1 MRPGP
6 VRPTGVPPT
15 GGEVRDRLDV
25 VSLGAGSGLIA
36 VGGLLLLDQA
46 GSLELTIGL
55 AGALMAGL
63 IGMILLLSGLNDDE
77 R

>member
-1 MRPGP
+1 
-6 VRPTGVPPT
+6 VRQ
-15 GGEVRDRLDV
+15 ELDV
-25 VSLGAGSGLIA
+25 VSLGAGLGLIA

>member
-1 MRPGP
+1 MRQG
-6 VRPTGVPPT
+6 
-15 GGEVRDRLDV
+15 LDV
-25 VSLGAGSGLIA
+25 VSLGAGLGLIA

>member
-1 MRPGP
+1 
-6 VRPTGVPPT
+6 VR
-15 GGEVRDRLDV
+15 EQLDV
-25 VSLGAGSGLIA
+25 VSLGAGLGLIA

-55 AGALMAGL
+55 AAALMAAL
-63 IGMILLLSGLNDDE
+63 IGMILLLSGLSDDE

>member
-1 MRPGP
+1 
-6 VRPTGVPPT
+6 VRQG
-15 GGEVRDRLDV
+15 LDV
-25 VSLGAGSGLIA
+25 VSLGAGLGLIA

>member
-1 MRPGP
+1 MRQG
-6 VRPTGVPPT
+6 
-15 GGEVRDRLDV
+15 LDV
-25 VSLGAGSGLIA
+25 VSLGAGLGLIA

-55 AGALMAGL
+55 AAALMAAL

>member
-1 MRPGP
+1 MRQG
-6 VRPTGVPPT
+6 
-15 GGEVRDRLDV
+15 LDV
-25 VSLGAGSGLIA
+25 VSLGAGLGLIA

-55 AGALMAGL
+55 AGALMAAL

>member
-1 MRPGP
+1 MRHG
-6 VRPTGVPPT
+6 
-15 GGEVRDRLDV
+15 LDV
-25 VSLGAGSGLIA
+25 VSLGAGLGLIA

-63 IGMILLLSGLNDDE
+63 IGMILLLSGLNDDDG
-77 R
+77 

>member
-1 MRPGP
+1 M
-6 VRPTGVPPT
+6 
-15 GGEVRDRLDV
+15 RDRVDV
-25 VSLGAGSGLIA
+25 VSLSAGLGLIA
-36 VGGLLLLDQA
+36 VGGLLLLDQV

-55 AGALMAGL
+55 AAALMAGL

>member
-1 MRPGP
+1 MRQG
-6 VRPTGVPPT
+6 
-15 GGEVRDRLDV
+15 LDL
-25 VSLGAGSGLIA
+25 VSLGAGLGLIA

-55 AGALMAGL
+55 AGALMAAL

>member
-1 MRPGP
+1 
-6 VRPTGVPPT
+6 VR
-15 GGEVRDRLDV
+15 ERLDV
-25 VSLGAGSGLIA
+25 VSLGSGLGLIV

-55 AGALMAGL
+55 AAALMAAL

>member
-1 MRPGP
+1 MREQ
-6 VRPTGVPPT
+6 V
-15 GGEVRDRLDV
+15 DV
-25 VSLGAGSGLIA
+25 VSLGAGLGLIA

-55 AGALMAGL
+55 AAALMAAL
-63 IGMILLLSGLNDDE
+63 IGMILLLSGLSDDE

>member
-1 MRPGP
+1 MR
-6 VRPTGVPPT
+6 
-15 GGEVRDRLDV
+15 ERLDV
-25 VSLGAGSGLIA
+25 VSFSAGLGLIA

-46 GSLELTIGL
+46 GSVELTIGL
-55 AGALMAGL
+55 VGALMAGL

>member
-1 MRPGP
+1 MRQG
-6 VRPTGVPPT
+6 
-15 GGEVRDRLDV
+15 LDV
-25 VSLGAGSGLIA
+25 VSLGAGLGLIA

-46 GSLELTIGL
+46 GSVELTIGL

>member
-1 MRPGP
+1 
-6 VRPTGVPPT
+6 VRQG
-15 GGEVRDRLDV
+15 LDV
-25 VSLGAGSGLIA
+25 VSLGAGLGLIA

-46 GSLELTIGL
+46 GSLELTIGI

-63 IGMILLLSGLNDDE
+63 IGMILLLSGLDDDG